1 MNKVDSEQLPV
12 ELIVSAVEALIFASD
27 EPVQPE
33 ELSSVLGG
41 IPVEEIEKSIGLL
54 EKRLASNDAGL
65 RVDRI
70 AGGFRLVTR
79 PDLAE
84 WVRQLFRQRN
94 RTRLSPA
101 ALETLAIVAYRQPV
115 TAPEIQA
122 IRGKDPSSAVRGL
135 LDKKL
140 LRILGK
146 KKVVGSPLLYG
157 TTKNF
162 LIHFGL
168 DNLKA
173 LPSIE
178 DFDQLLLALGTGQA
192 ELIEAETTEEGGK
205 LPEDDGQ
212 QQEAPLA
219 PEVLVVPQAANNNPP
234 AADE

>member
-1 MNKVDSEQLPV
+1 MTNVDATQMPV
-12 ELIVSAVEALIFASD
+12 ELMVSAIEALIFASD
-27 EPVQPE
+27 EPVHPE
-33 ELSSVLGG
+33 EIASVLGG
-41 IPVEEIEKSIGLL
+41 IPVEEIETAINLL
-54 EKRLASNDAGL
+54 EKRLAASDAGL
-65 RVDRI
+65 LVERI
-70 AGGFRLVTR
+70 AGGFRLATR

-173 LPSIE
+173 LPSIQ
-178 DFDQLLLALGTGQA
+178 DFDQLLLALGAGQP
-192 ELIEAETTEEGGK
+192 ELIEAEASENIEGDAQI
-205 LPEDDGQ
+205 P
-212 QQEAPLA
+212 EAPLDT
-219 PEVLVVPQAANNNPP
+219 
-234 AADE
+234 DE

>member
-1 MNKVDSEQLPV
+1 MTNVDATQMPV
-12 ELIVSAVEALIFASD
+12 ELMVSAIEALIFASD
-27 EPVQPE
+27 EPVHPE
-33 ELSSVLGG
+33 EIASVLGG
-41 IPVEEIEKSIGLL
+41 IPVEEIETAINLL
-54 EKRLASNDAGL
+54 EKRLAASDAGL
-65 RVDRI
+65 LVERI
-70 AGGFRLVTR
+70 AGGFRLATR

-173 LPSIE
+173 LPSIQ
-178 DFDQLLLALGTGQA
+178 DFDQLLLALGAGQP
-192 ELIEAETTEEGGK
+192 ELIEAEATENIEGDAQ
-205 LPEDDGQ
+205 LPET
-212 QQEAPLA
+212 PLDT
-219 PEVLVVPQAANNNPP
+219 
-234 AADE
+234 DE

>member
-1 MNKVDSEQLPV
+1 MNKVDATQLPV
-12 ELIVSAVEALIFASD
+12 DLMVSAIEALIFASD
-27 EPVQPE
+27 EPVQLE
-33 ELSSVLGG
+33 ELASVLGG
-41 IPVEEIEKSIGLL
+41 IPVEEIETAIGLL
-54 EKRLASNDAGL
+54 EKRLASTDAGL
-65 RVDRI
+65 RVERI
-70 AGGFRLVTR
+70 AGGFRLATR

-94 RTRLSPA
+94 RSRLSPA

-122 IRGKDPSSAVRGL
+122 IRGKDPSSSLRGL

-168 DNLKA
+168 DNLKS
-173 LPSIE
+173 LPSIQ

-192 ELIEAETTEEGGK
+192 ELIEAESTEDGAVE
-205 LPEDDGQ
+205 PEEMA

-219 PEVLVVPQAANNNPP
+219 PEALVAPQTASDSTP